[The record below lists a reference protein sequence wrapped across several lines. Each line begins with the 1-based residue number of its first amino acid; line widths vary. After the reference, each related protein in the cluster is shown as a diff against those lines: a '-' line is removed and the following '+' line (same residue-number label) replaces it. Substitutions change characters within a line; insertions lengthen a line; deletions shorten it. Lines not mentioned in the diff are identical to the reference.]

1 MTQCAHSCRSTRRW
15 RQQCFTFF
23 LLSVLAAG
31 CATDRNQEI
40 ADALL
45 SEARSQLAPDRT
57 TTVFDVRAVVESGR
71 LFLTGEVQDAELRSR
86 LIDFFRKNS
95 AMTVEDSLTTLPDE
109 SVGDHVYGVVN
120 VSVANLRVK
129 PGHAQEMATQVLL
142 GTPLK
147 LLKRKGGWLYVQT
160 PEDYLGWTDDMI
172 TVLNQEGF
180 DAWAARPKVIVTT
193 TSGFTRVTN
202 ARGAA
207 IVSDIVA
214 GDILALVATGGDHF
228 NVEYPDGRTAT
239 LSKEDGRQYDRW
251 VSEAKDTPERIL
263 QTARLFMGVP
273 YLWGGTSAKAL
284 DCSGFT
290 KTVFYLNGVLL
301 PRDAGQQ
308 ARIGQPI
315 ELDRTFRNLLPG
327 DLVFFGSRGIGDK
340 PDRVTH
346 VGIYIADKQFIH
358 ESGDV
363 RVNSFDP
370 SAANYS
376 EYRTNSL
383 LSARRIIGA
392 GERDGVR
399 RLVNIPYFRG
409 HEL

>member
-1 MTQCAHSCRSTRRW
+1 MTQPAYSFEGARGWKRH
-15 RQQCFTFF
+15 FFGLF
-23 LLSVLAAG
+23 LLGALVAG
-31 CATDRNQEI
+31 CSTDRDQKI
-40 ADALL
+40 ADTLL

-57 TTVFDVRAVVESGR
+57 TTVFDVRAVVDNGR
-71 LFLTGEVQDAELRSR
+71 LLLTGEVQDAELKNR
-86 LIDFFRKNS
+86 LVDFFRKNS
-95 AMTVEDSLTTLPDE
+95 AMTVEDQLTTLPDE
-109 SVGDHVYGVVN
+109 SVGDRAYGVVN

-160 PEDYLGWTDDMI
+160 PENYLGWTDDMI
-172 TVLNQEGF
+172 TVLDQDGF
-180 DAWAARPKVIVTT
+180 EAWAARPKVIVTAAY
-193 TSGFTRVTN
+193 GFTHSTRTPD
-202 ARGAA
+202 AA
-207 IVSDIVA
+207 IISDVVA
-214 GDILALVATGGDHF
+214 GDILALVKKDGDHF
-228 NVEYPDGRTAT
+228 NVEYPDGRTAI
-239 LSKEDGRQYDRW
+239 LPKRDGEQYDRW
-251 VSEAKDTPERIL
+251 LSNAKDTPERIL
-263 QTARLFMGVP
+263 RTARQFMGVP

-301 PRDAGQQ
+301 PRDASQQ
-308 ARIGQPI
+308 ARIGRPI
-315 ELDRTFRNLLPG
+315 ELDRSYSNLLPG
-327 DLVFFGSRGIGDK
+327 DLVFFGSRGNGDK

-370 SAANYS
+370 SAADYS
-376 EYRTNSL
+376 EYRTNTL

-392 GERDGVR
+392 GEREGVR
-399 RLVNIPYFRG
+399 RLVNIPYFKG